1 MNNTLAD
8 LPIYEVTYEDNMK
21 VELDQVYTFKIAN
34 GDEVVAKVVTEDDTY
49 YTVKRPLTVVPT
61 RDGIQMIAS
70 LFTAD
75 PDKTV
80 SINKQQ
86 ISCIATA
93 REEVCDSYLEATTGI
108 KPVRKP
114 SIIMG

>member
-1 MNNTLAD
+1 
-8 LPIYEVTYEDNMK
+8 MK

-34 GDEVVAKVVTEDDTY
+34 GDEIVAKITAEDDAT
-49 YTVKRPLTVVPT
+49 YTVAKPLTIVPSQQ
-61 RDGIQMIAS
+61 GINMMNS

-86 ISCIATA
+86 VSLIALS

-108 KPVRKP
+108 KPVRK

>member
-1 MNNTLAD
+1 
-8 LPIYEVTYEDNMK
+8 MK
-21 VELDQVYTFKIAN
+21 VELDQVYTLKIAN
-34 GDEVVAKVVTEDDTY
+34 GDEVIAKIIAEDDVTY
-49 YTVKRPLTVVPT
+49 TASKPLTIVPSQQ
-61 RDGIQMIAS
+61 GINMMNS

-75 PDKTV
+75 PDKNV

-86 ISCIATA
+86 VSIIAPS

-108 KPVRKP
+108 KPVRK